1 LPRTTNLECADNSG
15 ALDVPVFGT
24 ILIESGVALPP
35 HSKLRKKARNI
46 MTVKPIP
53 EGYHTITAYL
63 ITDGAAEAIEFYKQ
77 AFGATELFRFPTPD
91 GKIGHAEIKI
101 GDSQV
106 MLADAYPEMG
116 YNGPKTL
123 GGSPVSLMIYV
134 DDVDTVFNRALGIGA
149 TVKEALADKFYG
161 DRMGTLIDPFG
172 HIWHIA
178 THKEDVP
185 LDEMQKRAQAAGGGS

>member
-1 LPRTTNLECADNSG
+1 MA
-15 ALDVPVFGT
+15 
-24 ILIESGVALPP
+24 
-35 HSKLRKKARNI
+35 
-46 MTVKPIP
+46 VKPIP

-63 ITDGAAEAIEFYKQ
+63 ITDGAAEAIEFYQQ

-101 GDSQV
+101 GDSHV
-106 MLADAYPEMG
+106 MLADAYPDMG

-134 DDVDTVFNRALGIGA
+134 DDVDTVFNRALEKGA

-161 DRMGTLIDPFG
+161 DRMGTVIDPFG

-178 THKEDVP
+178 THKEDVS
-185 LDEMQKRAQAAGGGS
+185 LDEMQKRAQG